1 MRIDPQFQNHFIK
14 KNSLPFFVDLKN
26 EIINSWKIKYT
37 EQKNEKPDNAYKISL
52 YGNQSAKLTM
62 SSINKFFRFF

>member
-1 MRIDPQFQNHFIK
+1 M
-14 KNSLPFFVDLKN
+14 
-26 EIINSWKIKYT
+26 KYT

>member
-1 MRIDPQFQNHFIK
+1 M
-14 KNSLPFFVDLKN
+14 
-26 EIINSWKIKYT
+26 KYT

-62 SSINKFFRFF
+62 SSINKFFRFFYRQYNKQIIS